1 MSQETDLQQSEVID
15 ENVVTKGAKPA
26 EKMDSSKGGAED
38 LGGPD
43 VKTVKP
49 DSDSAAIG
57 KRAAAK
63 SSKTA
68 PPAAKPSDAASK
80 MEETEAEAEEV
91 IAEDEEFDGY
101 EVVVD
106 VTADV
111 NALVEGEELSEE
123 FKTKAATIF
132 EAAVKTKIQE
142 ELELVHSAYEETLE
156 EELTKTREEL
166 AEKVDEFLNYVA
178 TQWMSENELAIE
190 HGIKNDIAE
199 NLITGMKSL
208 FAENYIEVPEEKFD
222 LFDDMVEKLDEME
235 AKLNEQI
242 EVNVGLNRQLGE
254 QVKHGIV
261 ASIADGLADTQK
273 EKLAGLAENVEF
285 ESEDQYREKVQML
298 KESYFHRE
306 AAAPSEDTEVD
317 QETTPGSSMDVYVR
331 ALGRF
336 N

>member
-26 EKMDSSKGGAED
+26 EKMDSSKGGSED

-57 KRAAAK
+57 KRASAK
-63 SSKTA
+63 ATKTNAPSTKPSNASSKT
-68 PPAAKPSDAASK
+68 
-80 MEETEAEAEEV
+80 EEAEVEAEEV

-106 VTADV
+106 ISDDV

-123 FKTKAATIF
+123 FKNKAATIF

-178 TQWMSENELAIE
+178 TQWMSDNELAIE

-199 NLITGMKSL
+199 NLINGMKSL
-208 FAENYIEVPEEKFD
+208 FSENYIEVPEQKFD

-242 EVNVGLNRQLGE
+242 ETNVDLNRQLGE

-273 EKLAGLAENVEF
+273 ERLAGLAENVEF
-285 ESEDQYREKVQML
+285 YGEDQYREKVQML
-298 KESYFHRE
+298 KESYFHRG
-306 AAAPSEDTEVD
+306 ASAPTEDIEVD
-317 QETTPGSSMDVYVR
+317 QETIPGSSMDGYVR

>member
-1 MSQETDLQQSEVID
+1 M
-15 ENVVTKGAKPA
+15 
-26 EKMDSSKGGAED
+26 
-38 LGGPD
+38 
-43 VKTVKP
+43 
-49 DSDSAAIG
+49 
-57 KRAAAK
+57 
-63 SSKTA
+63 
-68 PPAAKPSDAASK
+68 
-80 MEETEAEAEEV
+80 
-91 IAEDEEFDGY
+91 
-101 EVVVD
+101 
-106 VTADV
+106 
-111 NALVEGEELSEE
+111 
-123 FKTKAATIF
+123 
-132 EAAVKTKIQE
+132 
-142 ELELVHSAYEETLE
+142 
-156 EELTKTREEL
+156 REPI
-166 AEKVDEFLNYVA
+166 EKVDEFLNYVA

-199 NLITGMKSL
+199 NLITGMKKP

-235 AKLNEQI
+235 FFKLNEQI

-317 QETTPGSSMDVYVR
+317 QATVPGSSMDVYVR

>member
-1 MSQETDLQQSEVID
+1 MSQETDLQHEVID

-26 EKMDSSKGGAED
+26 EASPLKNEAED

-49 DSDSAAIG
+49 DSESAAIG
-57 KRAAAK
+57 KRASSK

-68 PPAAKPSDAASK
+68 PPSTKPSDASSK
-80 MEETEAEAEEV
+80 MEDLEADEENV

-101 EVVVD
+101 EVTVD
-106 VTADV
+106 VSADV
-111 NALVEGEELSEE
+111 DALVEGEELSEE

-142 ELELVHSAYEETLE
+142 ELELVHAAYEETLE
-156 EELTKTREEL
+156 EELATTRQEL

-178 TQWMSENELAIE
+178 DQWMTENELAIE
-190 HGIKNDIAE
+190 HGIKNEIAE
-199 NLITGMKSL
+199 NLINGMKSL

-242 EVNVGLNRQLGE
+242 DVNISLNRQLGE

-261 ASIADGLADTQK
+261 AQIADGLADTQK

-285 ESEDQYREKVQML
+285 ESEDQYREKVEML
-298 KESYFHRE
+298 KEAYFHRE
-306 AAAPSEDTEVD
+306 ASAPTEDTEVD
-317 QETTPGSSMDVYVR
+317 LEIAPGSSMDVYVR

-336 N
+336 GN

>member
-1 MSQETDLQQSEVID
+1 M
-15 ENVVTKGAKPA
+15 
-26 EKMDSSKGGAED
+26 
-38 LGGPD
+38 
-43 VKTVKP
+43 
-49 DSDSAAIG
+49 
-57 KRAAAK
+57 
-63 SSKTA
+63 
-68 PPAAKPSDAASK
+68 
-80 MEETEAEAEEV
+80 
-91 IAEDEEFDGY
+91 
-101 EVVVD
+101 
-106 VTADV
+106 
-111 NALVEGEELSEE
+111 
-123 FKTKAATIF
+123 
-132 EAAVKTKIQE
+132 KTKIQE

-156 EELTKTREEL
+156 EELTKTREEP

-273 EKLAGLAENVEF
+273 
-285 ESEDQYREKVQML
+285 
-298 KESYFHRE
+298 
-306 AAAPSEDTEVD
+306 AASR
-317 QETTPGSSMDVYVR
+317 SCR
-331 ALGRF
+331 KC
-336 N
+336 

>member
-317 QETTPGSSMDVYVR
+317 QETAPGSSMDVYVR

>member
-1 MSQETDLQQSEVID
+1 MSQETDLQHEVID

-26 EKMDSSKGGAED
+26 EKMDSSKGGSED

-49 DSDSAAIG
+49 DSESAAIG

-68 PPAAKPSDAASK
+68 APGAKPSDASSK
-80 MEETEAEAEEV
+80 MEETESEEEV

-101 EVVVD
+101 EIVVD

-111 NALVEGEELSEE
+111 NALVEGEDLSEE
-123 FKTKAATIF
+123 FKNKAATIF

-142 ELELVHSAYEETLE
+142 ELELVHAAYEETLE

-166 AEKVDEFLNYVA
+166 AERVDEFLNYVA
-178 TQWMSENELAIE
+178 SQWMSENALAIE

-199 NLITGMKSL
+199 NLILGMKSL

-242 EVNVGLNRQLGE
+242 DVNINLNRQLGE

-261 ASIADGLADTQK
+261 TQIADGLADTQK

-285 ESEDQYREKVQML
+285 DSEDQYREKVQML

-306 AAAPSEDTEVD
+306 ASAPTEDTEID
-317 QETTPGSSMDVYVR
+317 QSVTPGSSMDVYVR

>member
-1 MSQETDLQQSEVID
+1 MSQETDLQHEVID

-26 EKMDSSKGGAED
+26 EKMDSSKGGSED

-49 DSDSAAIG
+49 DSESAAIG

-68 PPAAKPSDAASK
+68 APAAKPSDASSK
-80 MEETEAEAEEV
+80 MEETESEEEV

-123 FKTKAATIF
+123 FKNKAATIF

-142 ELELVHSAYEETLE
+142 ELELVHAAYEETLE

-178 TQWMSENELAIE
+178 SQWMSENELAIE
-190 HGIKNDIAE
+190 HGVKNDIAE
-199 NLITGMKSL
+199 NLILGMKSL

-242 EVNVGLNRQLGE
+242 DVNINLNRQLGE

-261 ASIADGLADTQK
+261 AQIADGLADTQK

-285 ESEDQYREKVQML
+285 DSEDQYREKVQML

-306 AAAPSEDTEVD
+306 ASAPTEDTEID
-317 QETTPGSSMDVYVR
+317 QSVAPGSSMDVYVR

>member
-1 MSQETDLQQSEVID
+1 MSQETELQYDMELD

-26 EKMDSSKGGAED
+26 EKSGLKNEAED

-57 KRAAAK
+57 KRAAGKA
-63 SSKTA
+63 SKTSA
-68 PPAAKPSDAASK
+68 PAAKPSDASSK
-80 MEETEAEAEEV
+80 MEEVEAEDEV

-101 EVVVD
+101 ELVVD
-106 VTADV
+106 VSADV
-111 NALVEGEELSEE
+111 AALTEGEDLSEE
-123 FKTKAATIF
+123 FKAKAATIF

-142 ELELVHSAYEETLE
+142 ELELIHEAYEETLE

-178 TQWMSENELAIE
+178 SQWMSENELAIE
-190 HGIKNDIAE
+190 HGIKNEIAE
-199 NLITGMKSL
+199 NLINGMKSL

-222 LFDDMVEKLDEME
+222 LFDDMVERLDEME

-242 EVNVGLNRQLGE
+242 DINIGLNRQLGE

-261 ASIADGLADTQK
+261 AEIAEGLADTEK

-285 ESEDQYREKVQML
+285 ECEDQYREKVEML
-298 KESYFHRE
+298 KESYFRRE
-306 AAAPSEDTEVD
+306 ASSPTEDTEID
-317 QETTPGSSMDVYVR
+317 QSVAPGSSMDVYVR
-331 ALGRF
+331 ALGRW

>member
-1 MSQETDLQQSEVID
+1 MSQETDLQHEVID

-26 EKMDSSKGGAED
+26 EKMDSSKGGSED

-49 DSDSAAIG
+49 DSESAAIG

-68 PPAAKPSDAASK
+68 APGAKPSDASSK
-80 MEETEAEAEEV
+80 MEETESEEEV

-101 EVVVD
+101 EIVVD

-111 NALVEGEELSEE
+111 NALVEGEDLSEE
-123 FKTKAATIF
+123 FKNKAATIF

-142 ELELVHSAYEETLE
+142 ELELVHAAYEETLE

-166 AEKVDEFLNYVA
+166 AERVDEFLNYVA
-178 TQWMSENELAIE
+178 SQWMSENALAIE

-199 NLITGMKSL
+199 NLILGMKSL
-208 FAENYIEVPEEKFD
+208 FAENYIEVPEERFD

-242 EVNVGLNRQLGE
+242 DVNINLNRQLGE

-261 ASIADGLADTQK
+261 TQIADGLADTQK

-285 ESEDQYREKVQML
+285 DSEDQYREKVQML

-306 AAAPSEDTEVD
+306 ASAPTEDTEID
-317 QETTPGSSMDVYVR
+317 QSVTPGSSMDVYVR

>member
-68 PPAAKPSDAASK
+68 APAAKPSDASSK

-317 QETTPGSSMDVYVR
+317 QATVPGSSMDVYVR

>member
-1 MSQETDLQQSEVID
+1 MSHETELEHLEGLD

-26 EKMDSSKGGAED
+26 EKSGLKNEAED

-57 KRAAAK
+57 KRAAGKA
-63 SSKTA
+63 SKTA
-68 PPAAKPSDAASK
+68 APAAKPSDASSK
-80 MEETEAEAEEV
+80 MEEVDAEDEV

-123 FKTKAATIF
+123 FKAKAATIF

-142 ELELVHSAYEETLE
+142 ELELIHEAYEETLE

-178 TQWMSENELAIE
+178 AQWMSENELAIE
-190 HGIKNDIAE
+190 HGIKNEIAE
-199 NLITGMKSL
+199 NLINGMKSL
-208 FAENYIEVPEEKFD
+208 FAENYLEVPEEKFD

-242 EVNVGLNRQLGE
+242 EVNIGLNRQLGE

-261 ASIADGLADTQK
+261 AEIADGLADTQK
-273 EKLAGLAENVEF
+273 EKLAGLAENIEF
-285 ESEDQYREKVQML
+285 QSEDQFRDKVGML
-298 KESYFHRE
+298 KEAYFHRE
-306 AAAPSEDTEVD
+306 ASIATEDTEI
-317 QETTPGSSMDVYVR
+317 EGSLTPGSSMDVYVR

-336 N
+336 GK

>member
-68 PPAAKPSDAASK
+68 APAAKPSDASSK
-80 MEETEAEAEEV
+80 MEEIETEEEEV
-91 IAEDEEFDGY
+91 ISEDEEFDGY

-106 VTADV
+106 VTDDV

-123 FKTKAATIF
+123 FKNKAATIF

-142 ELELVHSAYEETLE
+142 ELELVHAAYEETLE

-242 EVNVGLNRQLGE
+242 DTNIELNRQLGE

-261 ASIADGLADTQK
+261 AQIADGLADTQK

-285 ESEDQYREKVQML
+285 ESEDQYREKVAML

-306 AAAPSEDTEVD
+306 ASAPTEDTEID
-317 QETTPGSSMDVYVR
+317 QSVAPGSSMDVYVR

>member
-1 MSQETDLQQSEVID
+1 MSQEAQELHSEVID

-43 VKTVKP
+43 VKTVEP
-49 DSDSAAIG
+49 DSESAAIG

-68 PPAAKPSDAASK
+68 APAAKPSDASSK
-80 MEETEAEAEEV
+80 MEEVEAEEEV
-91 IAEDEEFDGY
+91 IAEDEEVGY
-101 EVVVD
+101 EIEVD

-111 NALVEGEELSEE
+111 NALTEGEDLSEE

-132 EAAVKTKIQE
+132 EAAVKTKIHE
-142 ELELVHSAYEETLE
+142 ELEIVHAAYEETLE

-166 AEKVDEFLNYVA
+166 AEKVDEFMNYVA
-178 TQWMSENELAIE
+178 QQWMTENELAIE
-190 HGIKNDIAE
+190 HGIKNEIAE
-199 NLITGMKSL
+199 NLINGMKSL
-208 FAENYIEVPEEKFD
+208 FSENYIEVPEQKFD

-242 EVNVGLNRQLGE
+242 DVNVELNRQLGE

-261 ASIADGLADTQK
+261 ANISEDLADTEK
-273 EKLAGLAENVEF
+273 EKLASLAENVEF
-285 ESEDQYREKVQML
+285 ESEDQYREKVEML
-298 KESYFHRE
+298 KESYFRRE
-306 AAAPSEDTEVD
+306 ASAPSEDTEVD
-317 QETTPGSSMDVYVR
+317 ASVAPGSSMDVYVR

-336 N
+336 GN

>member
-1 MSQETDLQQSEVID
+1 MSQETDLQHEVID

-26 EKMDSSKGGAED
+26 EKMDSSKGGSED

-49 DSDSAAIG
+49 DSESAAIG

-68 PPAAKPSDAASK
+68 APAAKPSDASSK
-80 MEETEAEAEEV
+80 MEETESEEEV

-123 FKTKAATIF
+123 FKNKAATIF

-142 ELELVHSAYEETLE
+142 ELELVHAAYEETLE

-178 TQWMSENELAIE
+178 SQWMSENELAIE
-190 HGIKNDIAE
+190 HGVKNDIAE
-199 NLITGMKSL
+199 NLILGMKSL

-242 EVNVGLNRQLGE
+242 DININLNRQLGE

-261 ASIADGLADTQK
+261 AQIADGLADTQK
-273 EKLAGLAENVEF
+273 EKLAALAENVEF
-285 ESEDQYREKVQML
+285 DSEDQYREKVQML

-306 AAAPSEDTEVD
+306 ASAPTEDTEID
-317 QETTPGSSMDVYVR
+317 QSVAPGSSMDVYVR

>member
-1 MSQETDLQQSEVID
+1 MSQETELQYDMELD

-26 EKMDSSKGGAED
+26 EKSSLKNEAED

-49 DSDSAAIG
+49 DSESAAIG
-57 KRAAAK
+57 KRAAGKAGK
-63 SSKTA
+63 ASA
-68 PPAAKPSDAASK
+68 PTTKPSDASSK
-80 MEETEAEAEEV
+80 MEEVEAGEEV

-101 EVVVD
+101 ELVVD
-106 VTADV
+106 VSADV
-111 NALVEGEELSEE
+111 AALTEGEDLSEE
-123 FKTKAATIF
+123 FKAKAATIF

-142 ELELVHSAYEETLE
+142 ELEMIHEAYEETLE

-178 TQWMSENELAIE
+178 SQWMSENELAIE
-190 HGIKNDIAE
+190 HGIKNEIAE
-199 NLITGMKSL
+199 NLINGMKSL
-208 FAENYIEVPEEKFD
+208 FTENYIEVPEEKFD

-261 ASIADGLADTQK
+261 AQIADGLADTQK

-285 ESEDQYREKVQML
+285 ESEDQYREKVEML

-306 AAAPSEDTEVD
+306 ASMPTEDTEID
-317 QETTPGSSMDVYVR
+317 QSVAPGSSMDVYVR
-331 ALGRF
+331 ALGRWS
-336 N
+336 

>member
-1 MSQETDLQQSEVID
+1 MSQETDLQHEVID

-26 EKMDSSKGGAED
+26 EKMDSSKGGSED

-49 DSDSAAIG
+49 DSESAAIG

-68 PPAAKPSDAASK
+68 APAAKPSDASSK
-80 MEETEAEAEEV
+80 MEETESEEEV

-111 NALVEGEELSEE
+111 NALVEGEDLSEE
-123 FKTKAATIF
+123 FKNKAATIF

-142 ELELVHSAYEETLE
+142 ELELVHAAYEETLE

-178 TQWMSENELAIE
+178 SQWMSENELAIE
-190 HGIKNDIAE
+190 HGVKNDIAE
-199 NLITGMKSL
+199 NLILGMKSL

-242 EVNVGLNRQLGE
+242 DVNINLNRQLGE

-261 ASIADGLADTQK
+261 AQIADGLADTQK

-285 ESEDQYREKVQML
+285 DSEDQYREKVQML

-306 AAAPSEDTEVD
+306 ASAPTEDTEID
-317 QETTPGSSMDVYVR
+317 QSVAPGSSMDVYVR